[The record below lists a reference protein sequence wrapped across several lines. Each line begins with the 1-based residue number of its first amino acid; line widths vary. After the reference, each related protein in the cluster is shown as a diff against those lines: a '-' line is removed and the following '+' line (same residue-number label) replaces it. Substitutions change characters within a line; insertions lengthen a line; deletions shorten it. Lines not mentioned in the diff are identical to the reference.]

1 MKLNYLIQEIKSI
14 ITESINISEN
24 DYPFIKY
31 FTFSKYKRKFEK
43 GFEFKIKIYILN
55 SYYLNQGN
63 SENIQYLSLLI
74 PFTLYMIN
82 RHSYI
87 KERCK

>member
-1 MKLNYLIQEIKSI
+1 MI
-14 ITESINISEN
+14 IHLYNILLFQNTKE
-24 DYPFIKY
+24 
-31 FTFSKYKRKFEK
+31 RFER

-63 SENIQYLSLLI
+63 SEKIQYLSLLN

>member
-1 MKLNYLIQEIKSI
+1 MI
-14 ITESINISEN
+14 IHLYNILLFQNTKE
-24 DYPFIKY
+24 
-31 FTFSKYKRKFEK
+31 RFER

>member
-1 MKLNYLIQEIKSI
+1 MIIHLYNILLFQNTKERFERGFELIQNK
-14 ITESINISEN
+14 NL
-24 DYPFIKY
+24 YPV
-31 FTFSKYKRKFEK
+31 
-43 GFEFKIKIYILN
+43 LN
-55 SYYLNQGN
+55 SYYDYLNQGH
-63 SENIQYLSLLI
+63 SEKIQYLSLLN